1 METEVQYFTLLDG
14 EHYLAIKSNSVIYDY
29 IDLDRLGR
37 VFATDMKYLW
47 GGFVMGCINCAVYDS
62 DIQAALWNP
71 FINKYQTLYA
81 RDWPIDLLLRKT
93 SMGYAEQFRSRVLQS
108 RA

>member
-1 METEVQYFTLLDG
+1 METEVRYFTLLDG

-37 VFATDMKYLW
+37 VFAADMEYLW
-47 GGFVMGCINCAVYDS
+47 GGFVMGSINCAVDHS

-71 FINKYQTLYA
+71 FINKYQSLYA
-81 RDWPIDLLLRKT
+81 RDWPIALLLRET
-93 SMGYAEQFRSRVLQS
+93 SMGYDEKVRSRLLES